1 MLSLKKFAL
10 HIEKK
15 IQCRLKKNTKNT
27 PPRVVVELTNRCNFN
42 CPFCLVGQQNSQD
55 SVAHADL
62 KRQFGDI
69 ELSLVQK
76 IVVDAK
82 AFGMTEIL
90 LTFQGEPL
98 LHPQVAEFIRISR
111 KAGLKTIIFTNG
123 YLLKPEFS
131 RKLIRS
137 GLNSILFSVDGASDD
152 SYRQNRSGGKF
163 NKVYQNMNDMSQL
176 ARDENSKINII
187 WQFIVLR
194 NNEHE
199 VETAR
204 KMADAIGVKFQ
215 PKTFAESVPEL
226 KAKNP
231 QYQRKLLN
239 KPCRDL
245 VRAMWVY
252 WNGDVVPC
260 CYDLTGKEILGNVKN
275 ESLQEIWYN
284 QRYTSF
290 RNRIDEA
297 VVHTNNEPELCKGCL
312 KWRLPEKA
320 A

>member
-1 MLSLKKFAL
+1 MVSLKKITL

-15 IQCRLKKNTKNT
+15 IQRLLRKNTKNI

-62 KRQFGDI
+62 ERQFGDI
-69 ELSLVQK
+69 ELSLVRK
-76 IVVDAK
+76 IVGDAK

-98 LHPQVAEFIRISR
+98 LHHQVTEFVIISR

-123 YLLKPEFS
+123 YLLNPEFS

-137 GLNSILFSVDGASDD
+137 GLNSIQFSVDGASDD
-152 SYRQNRSGGKF
+152 TYTKNRIGGKF
-163 NKVYQNMNDMSQL
+163 KKVYQNMYDMALL

-199 VETAR
+199 VEKAR

-260 CYDLTGKEILGNVKN
+260 CYDLTGKEILGNVKH
-275 ESLQEIWYN
+275 ESLQEIWSN
-284 QRYTSF
+284 QRYISF
-290 RNRIDEA
+290 RKRIDEA
-297 VVHTNNEPELCKGCL
+297 VIHPNNESELCKGCL
-312 KWRLPEKA
+312 KWRLP
-320 A
+320 